1 MPATGDCVWVMFETL
16 CPASLANPEKVE
28 LPPSTQREMG
38 WRAELPPVKVP
49 VNPHRLD
56 AARIPAT
63 APELSKRASVPPG
76 FAFAVPPVSTTK
88 KFNFHWHKMMKKMM
102 DKHRLGCYFFTISSD
117 EKICENP
124 LSFFVSVQPARLFHP
139 ASH

>member
-1 MPATGDCVWVMFETL
+1 MFETL
-16 CPASLANPEKVE
+16 CPASLANPEKAE

-63 APELSKRASVPPG
+63 APELSKLR
-76 FAFAVPPVSTTK
+76 VSAAWICVRSSARFDNEKVQFSLAK
-88 KFNFHWHKMMKKMM
+88 K
-102 DKHRLGCYFFTISSD
+102 
-117 EKICENP
+117 
-124 LSFFVSVQPARLFHP
+124 
-139 ASH
+139 